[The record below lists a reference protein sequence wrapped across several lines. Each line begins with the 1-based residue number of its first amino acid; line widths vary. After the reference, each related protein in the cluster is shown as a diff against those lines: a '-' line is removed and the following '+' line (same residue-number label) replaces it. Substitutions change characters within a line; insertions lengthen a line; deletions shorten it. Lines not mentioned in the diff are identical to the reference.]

1 MNRIGFRN
9 FISAFALGVALYSG
23 SAAAEE
29 TWRIGTVVAPPST
42 LGVIVDE
49 MAQSITTA
57 TNGAIKGERLQQPNE
72 QEIAQNV
79 IRGRYEMAYISSIGL
94 APAIPELAVLN
105 IAYLWSSAEERDY
118 VTDKYIVP
126 MVQETLAKNGLTL
139 VRYGEGGWMNL
150 FCRIACVDPEQIKGM
165 KVRISPTASDQ
176 MMFTRLG
183 ANHVTMT
190 LADFFPSLQQGLVDA
205 GSLTF
210 GFYAVG
216 PAASA
221 APHYVF
227 TRHGHQSMFLV
238 AHTAYW
244 DKLTE
249 EQRKAIEAAVLP
261 TTEIRQR
268 VANEDKP
275 SAERHLK
282 QGGFVHDLTPEQRA
296 KWEAVVTPGH
306 PELIAALGPRAKE
319 IYDAVA
325 KGKEEFKAMAK

>member
-1 MNRIGFRN
+1 MNRNRFLSVVPSFAIAMMLN
-9 FISAFALGVALYSG
+9 ASSA
-23 SAAAEE
+23 SAAE

-49 MAQSITTA
+49 IGQSIEEA

-105 IAYLWSSAEERDY
+105 IAYLWSSPEERDY
-118 VTDKYIVP
+118 VTDKYVVPIV
-126 MVQETLAKNGLTL
+126 EDILAENGLTL

-150 FCRIACVDPEQIKGM
+150 FCRTACVEPGQIRGM

-210 GFYAVG
+210 GFYAAG
-216 PAASA
+216 AAASA

-227 TRHGHQSMFLV
+227 TQHGHQSMFLV
-238 AHTAYW
+238 AHTRYW
-244 DKLTE
+244 NQLPE
-249 EQRKAIEAAVLP
+249 EQRKAIEAAILP
-261 TTEIRQR
+261 TSEIRQR
-268 VANEDKP
+268 VAEEDAPTEK
-275 SAERHLK
+275 RHLA
-282 QGGFVHDLTPEQRA
+282 QGGFVHQLTPEQRA
-296 KWEAVVTPGH
+296 EWAAVVTPGH
-306 PELIAALGPRAKE
+306 ADLIAGFGPRAQE
-319 IYDAVA
+319 IYDAVM
-325 KGKEEFKAMAK
+325 KGKAEFEAMSK